1 MTSRPSKKSASGVP
15 DLDGNKDLF
24 NQLMAKVS
32 QAAGAKTSYC
42 ELVVVQMLFH
52 FAREACA
59 SDIPLSL
66 LKGVVEAVVVDS
78 EQALVVGGAA

>member
-1 MTSRPSKKSASGVP
+1 MTSRPSKTSTSAVP

-24 NQLMAKVS
+24 NQLMAKVN
-32 QAAGAKTSYC
+32 QAAGAKTTYC

-66 LKGVVEAVVVDS
+66 LKGVVEAAVVDV
-78 EQALVVGGAA
+78 EQALVAGGAA

>member
-1 MTSRPSKKSASGVP
+1 MTSRLSKKAASAVP

-32 QAAGAKTSYC
+32 LAAGAKTSYC

-52 FAREACA
+52 FAREACT

-66 LKGVVEAVVVDS
+66 LKGVVEAAVVDV
-78 EQALVVGGAA
+78 EQALVAGGAA

>member
-1 MTSRPSKKSASGVP
+1 MSHQEHNETAQVTP

-24 NQLMAKVS
+24 NQLMTKVN
-32 QAAGAKTSYC
+32 QRAGAKTIHS

-66 LKGVVEAVVVDS
+66 LKGVVEAAVVDV
-78 EQALVVGGAA
+78 EHALVAGGAA